1 MKKNITIISALAIL
15 MSSCSLYE
23 PMRVQAD
30 KDIIFG
36 SEYGVEAYALSLYR
50 NLPTL
55 YNIPFVES
63 GVVDYAGCRT
73 HSNYYLE
80 NAYNAEIPTSWSWGN
95 LRKVSYF
102 LDALNSE
109 SCKISD
115 EAKAHYEGF
124 GRFFRAWFY
133 YDKLTAY
140 GGVPWFDHCIS
151 STDRDEMYKDRDNR
165 DVIIE
170 HIIEDLDFAYQNI
183 KTKSSV
189 GNTLI
194 SRYAAL
200 ALKSRACL
208 FEASYRKYQDL
219 SKEQPPIPEDSKYT
233 PEYLYAECV
242 DAAGRLMDS
251 GVYKLNTA
259 DGEKGAYRTLF
270 YSSDCPT
277 NETILGV
284 SASDSEKCYGE
295 ANWKFFSGSYGNGYC
310 GSRVFINTYL
320 NTDGTPFTSTAGYST
335 KNFVQEFS
343 GRDARLAQTFIG
355 PAYKMKSTRVAPDIV
370 NNVAPTGY
378 HIIKFV
384 IDDPWYNNRARNIN
398 GYPLIRYAEVL
409 LNYAEAKAELGT
421 LTNSDWSNTIG
432 ALRLRAGISGGTTS
446 KPSALDPYM
455 VQNFYPDVTDPVIM
469 EIRRERAIELFY
481 EGFRRDDLNR
491 WACGKLFESLKWTG
505 IHIDAMD
512 TPIDLNGD
520 GVNDCY
526 FSFAETSQAPALY
539 KSIFVHVYADESTEQ
554 GLRARVN
561 PDGGYDLEYVLSNK
575 RKFYDDGRQYLQ
587 PIPSIIIKDYAAR
600 GYTLTQNHGW

>member
-1 MKKNITIISALAIL
+1 MSLLQCMVPIRSYLRKFGRRRHLSGMRTLSWVLTSNSKCHEKNITIISALAIL

-200 ALKSRACL
+200 ALKS
-208 FEASYRKYQDL
+208 
-219 SKEQPPIPEDSKYT
+219 
-233 PEYLYAECV
+233 
-242 DAAGRLMDS
+242 
-251 GVYKLNTA
+251 
-259 DGEKGAYRTLF
+259 
-270 YSSDCPT
+270 
-277 NETILGV
+277 
-284 SASDSEKCYGE
+284 
-295 ANWKFFSGSYGNGYC
+295 
-310 GSRVFINTYL
+310 
-320 NTDGTPFTSTAGYST
+320 STA
-335 KNFVQEFS
+335 
-343 GRDARLAQTFIG
+343 L
-355 PAYKMKSTRVAPDIV
+355 
-370 NNVAPTGY
+370 
-378 HIIKFV
+378 
-384 IDDPWYNNRARNIN
+384 
-398 GYPLIRYAEVL
+398 
-409 LNYAEAKAELGT
+409 
-421 LTNSDWSNTIG
+421 
-432 ALRLRAGISGGTTS
+432 
-446 KPSALDPYM
+446 
-455 VQNFYPDVTDPVIM
+455 
-469 EIRRERAIELFY
+469 
-481 EGFRRDDLNR
+481 
-491 WACGKLFESLKWTG
+491 
-505 IHIDAMD
+505 
-512 TPIDLNGD
+512 
-520 GVNDCY
+520 
-526 FSFAETSQAPALY
+526 
-539 KSIFVHVYADESTEQ
+539 
-554 GLRARVN
+554 
-561 PDGGYDLEYVLSNK
+561 
-575 RKFYDDGRQYLQ
+575 
-587 PIPSIIIKDYAAR
+587 
-600 GYTLTQNHGW
+600 